1 LFPIRTVKVGKL
13 EIPSS
18 GETSFDSFSSTVAIL
33 MSFGFALSHAGQ
45 VRSQCGHPFIKKK
58 MTWGFSLDI
67 YMGN

>member
-1 LFPIRTVKVGKL
+1 MRL
-13 EIPSS
+13 
-18 GETSFDSFSSTVAIL
+18 
-33 MSFGFALSHAGQ
+33 GFALSHAGQ